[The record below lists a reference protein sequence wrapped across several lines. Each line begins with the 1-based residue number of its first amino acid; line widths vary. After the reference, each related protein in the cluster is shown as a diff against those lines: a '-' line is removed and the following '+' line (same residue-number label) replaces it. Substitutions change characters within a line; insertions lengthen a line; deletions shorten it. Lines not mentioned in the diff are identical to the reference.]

1 MLARHIIA
9 IGKPL
14 KNTLEED
21 LNLSELT
28 PLTVLNQ
35 AIFVISSNC
44 NISCT
49 ISLIRKTIMV
59 TSFAAL
65 KVSIAYYN
73 SNIWLQI
80 NSEFQIF

>member
-1 MLARHIIA
+1 MLAGHILV

-49 ISLIRKTIMV
+49 ISLVRKTIMV

-65 KVSIAYYN
+65 KVSIAYCN

>member
-1 MLARHIIA
+1 MLAGHILA

-35 AIFVISSNC
+35 AIFVIISNC

-49 ISLIRKTIMV
+49 ISLVRKTIMV